1 MLIVMTRP
9 QPRVL
14 IVDDEPG
21 VLDALSRVLARHHFL
36 PETARSL
43 EEARTLLAAGA
54 YDIVLT
60 DLCLAESDG
69 VEGLRVLDLVRDR
82 WPATRVAMLTGYG
95 SAETEAEARRRGA
108 RAFFRKSQS
117 LSEIVQALDA
127 LMGAP
132 PAAA

>member
-21 VLDALSRVLARHHFL
+21 VLDALSRVLTRHHFV

-43 EEARTLLAAGA
+43 DEARSRLDGAAF
-54 YDIVLT
+54 DIVLT
-60 DLCLAESDG
+60 DLCLAETDG

-82 WPATRVAMLTGYG
+82 WPATQVVMLTGYG
-95 SAETEAEARRRGA
+95 SAETEEEARRRGA

-127 LMGAP
+127 LTGAP